1 METLKKNILDI
12 IITEVNSINEKVKGL
27 NFLEILKI
35 NLIAKILP
43 IVNNLKFP
51 LDQFDNLEKQINE
64 ENRSIKISIQYF
76 TNSFIIRKKIIDQ
89 DTLFLFFNEASSFD
103 IYKDDKNFVNLLLY
117 KNTGISLSNSTAI
130 NSKFNKNLLS
140 IWKWAGIFPQRH
152 KRISSRIRSYS
163 SGLRPWAA
171 ISSSVMAMVF
181 GMDMGNCLSETLG
194 YQGRCLAFV

>member
-43 IVNNLKFP
+43 IVNDLKFP

-76 TNSFIIRKKIIDQ
+76 TNSLIIRKKIIDK

-103 IYKDDKNFVNLLLY
+103 IFKDDKNSLNILLY
-117 KNTGISLSNSTAI
+117 KNTGISLPINTII
-130 NSKFNKNLLS
+130 NSKFNKNLFL
-140 IWKWAGIFPQRH
+140 IEIQNKDNEEQILL
-152 KRISSRIRSYS
+152 K
-163 SGLRPWAA
+163 
-171 ISSSVMAMVF
+171 
-181 GMDMGNCLSETLG
+181 
-194 YQGRCLAFV
+194 

>member
-27 NFLEILKI
+27 NFLELLKI

-64 ENRSIKISIQYF
+64 ENRNIKISIQYF
-76 TNSFIIRKKIIDQ
+76 TNSSIIRKKIIDK

-103 IYKDDKNFVNLLLY
+103 IFKDDKNSLNILLY
-117 KNTGISLSNSTAI
+117 KNTGISLPINTII
-130 NSKFNKNLLS
+130 NSKFNKNLFL
-140 IWKWAGIFPQRH
+140 IEIQNKDNEEQILL
-152 KRISSRIRSYS
+152 K
-163 SGLRPWAA
+163 
-171 ISSSVMAMVF
+171 
-181 GMDMGNCLSETLG
+181 
-194 YQGRCLAFV
+194 

>member
-35 NLIAKILP
+35 NLISKIIP

-64 ENRSIKISIQYF
+64 ENRNIKISIQYF
-76 TNSFIIRKKIIDQ
+76 TNSFIIRKKIIDK

-103 IYKDDKNFVNLLLY
+103 IFKDDKNSLNILLY
-117 KNTGISLSNSTAI
+117 KNTGISLPINTII
-130 NSKFNKNLLS
+130 NSKFNKNLFL
-140 IWKWAGIFPQRH
+140 IEIQNKDTEEQILL
-152 KRISSRIRSYS
+152 K
-163 SGLRPWAA
+163 
-171 ISSSVMAMVF
+171 
-181 GMDMGNCLSETLG
+181 
-194 YQGRCLAFV
+194 

>member
-35 NLIAKILP
+35 NLISKILP

-64 ENRSIKISIQYF
+64 ENRNIKISIQYF
-76 TNSFIIRKKIIDQ
+76 TNSSIIRKKIIDK

-103 IYKDDKNFVNLLLY
+103 IFKDDKNSLNILLY
-117 KNTGISLSNSTAI
+117 KNTGISLPINTII
-130 NSKFNKNLLS
+130 NSKFNKNLFL
-140 IWKWAGIFPQRH
+140 IEIQNKDNEEQILL
-152 KRISSRIRSYS
+152 K
-163 SGLRPWAA
+163 
-171 ISSSVMAMVF
+171 
-181 GMDMGNCLSETLG
+181 
-194 YQGRCLAFV
+194 

>member
-35 NLIAKILP
+35 NLISKILP

-76 TNSFIIRKKIIDQ
+76 TNSSIIRKKIIDK
-89 DTLFLFFNEASSFD
+89 DTLFLFFNESSSFD
-103 IYKDDKNFVNLLLY
+103 IFKDDKNSLNILLY
-117 KNTGISLSNSTAI
+117 KNTGISLPINTII
-130 NSKFNKNLLS
+130 NSKFNKNLFL
-140 IWKWAGIFPQRH
+140 IEIQNKDNEEQILL
-152 KRISSRIRSYS
+152 K
-163 SGLRPWAA
+163 
-171 ISSSVMAMVF
+171 
-181 GMDMGNCLSETLG
+181 
-194 YQGRCLAFV
+194 

>member
-76 TNSFIIRKKIIDQ
+76 TNSIIIRKKIIDK
-89 DTLFLFFNEASSFD
+89 DTLFLFFNEAASFD
-103 IYKDDKNFVNLLLY
+103 IYKNDKNFLNILLY
-117 KNTGISLSNSTAI
+117 KNTGISLPNNTII
-130 NSKFNKNLLS
+130 NSKFNKNLFL
-140 IWKWAGIFPQRH
+140 IEIQNIDDAQILLK
-152 KRISSRIRSYS
+152 
-163 SGLRPWAA
+163 
-171 ISSSVMAMVF
+171 
-181 GMDMGNCLSETLG
+181 
-194 YQGRCLAFV
+194 

>member
-76 TNSFIIRKKIIDQ
+76 TNSFIIRKKIIDK

-103 IYKDDKNFVNLLLY
+103 IFKDDKNSLNILLY
-117 KNTGISLSNSTAI
+117 KNTGISLPINTII
-130 NSKFNKNLLS
+130 NSKFNKNLFL
-140 IWKWAGIFPQRH
+140 IEIQNKDNEA
-152 KRISSRIRSYS
+152 
-163 SGLRPWAA
+163 
-171 ISSSVMAMVF
+171 
-181 GMDMGNCLSETLG
+181 
-194 YQGRCLAFV
+194 